1 MNRLSIHLKPN
12 GFVNS
17 IRMTSQFLGL
27 PLYKVNA
34 FFVDGLLI
42 DTGSAFG
49 RDRFLKLL
57 DTLHPDIVVN
67 THHHEDHTG
76 NNFSIG
82 EKYGLLPL
90 AHPKTFFYLQ
100 DPSQWVPWYR
110 RLVWGCPHSSE
121 TRELDS
127 KIQTKNF
134 LFLVISTPGHSDD
147 HICLYEPNEGWL
159 FSGDLFLS
167 EQMKYLREEENI
179 FSIIDSLK
187 KVAALHPKKMFC
199 SFNGL
204 IDHPMDA
211 IHKKIEYLENL
222 QKGVKEGFRQGLSPR
237 EIQKR
242 LLGRGD
248 QMGFITGGEICKR
261 NLINAFLKNPP
272 SPPSVSNR
280 TDFSKG
286 GKGI

>member
-1 MNRLSIHLKPN
+1 MNRISIHLKLN
-12 GFVNS
+12 GPVNS

-27 PLYKVNA
+27 PIYKVNA

-42 DTGSAFG
+42 DTGFAFG
-49 RDRFLKLL
+49 QDRFLKLL

-76 NNFSIG
+76 NNFSIR
-82 EKYGLLPL
+82 ERYGLLPL
-90 AHPKTFFYLQ
+90 AHPKTFFYLK

-110 RLVWGCPHSSE
+110 RLVWGCPHPSE
-121 TRELDS
+121 TGELDS

-134 LFLVISTPGHSDD
+134 LFLVIPTPGHSDD
-147 HICLYEPNEGWL
+147 HVCLFEPNEGWL

-187 KVAALHPKKMFC
+187 KVVALHPEKMFC

-222 QKGVKEGFRQGLSPR
+222 QTGVEEGFRQGLSPR
-237 EIQKR
+237 EIQRK

-248 QMGFITGGEICKR
+248 RMGFITAGEICKR
-261 NLINAFLKNPP
+261 NLIHALMRNC
-272 SPPSVSNR
+272 VR
-280 TDFSKG
+280 
-286 GKGI
+286 

>member
-1 MNRLSIHLKPN
+1 MNRLSIHFKPN

-17 IRMTSQFLGL
+17 IRMTRQFLGL

-42 DTGSAFG
+42 DTGFAFG
-49 RDRFLKLL
+49 QDRFLKLL
-57 DTLHPDIVVN
+57 ETLTPEIVVN

-76 NNFSIG
+76 NNFSIRK
-82 EKYGLLPL
+82 KYGLLPL

-110 RLVWGCPHSSE
+110 RLVWGCPHPSE
-121 TRELDS
+121 TGELNS

-134 LFLVISTPGHSDD
+134 LFSVIPTPGHSDD
-147 HICLYEPNEGWL
+147 HVCFFEPNEGWL

-179 FSIIDSLK
+179 FSIMDSLK

-204 IDHPMDA
+204 IDRPMGA
-211 IHKKIEYLENL
+211 LQKKIEYLENL
-222 QKGVKEGFRQGLSPR
+222 QKGVEEGVRQGHSPG
-237 EIQKR
+237 EIQRR

-248 QMGFITGGEICKR
+248 RMGFFTAGEISKK
-261 NLINAFLKNPP
+261 NLIHAFLK
-272 SPPSVSNR
+272 
-280 TDFSKG
+280 SKG
-286 GKGI
+286 VKR

>member
-1 MNRLSIHLKPN
+1 MNRLSIHFKPN

-42 DTGSAFG
+42 DTGFAFG

-57 DTLHPDIVVN
+57 DTLHPDVVVN

-76 NNFSIG
+76 NNFWIR

-110 RLVWGCPHSSE
+110 RLVWGCPHPSE
-121 TRELDS
+121 TGELDS
-127 KIQTKNF
+127 KIQTKKF
-134 LFLVISTPGHSDD
+134 HFLVIPTPGHSDD

-159 FSGDLFLS
+159 FSGDLFIS
-167 EQMKYLREEENI
+167 EQVKYLREDEDI
-179 FSIIDSLK
+179 YSIIDSLK

-199 SFNGL
+199 SFSGL
-204 IDHPMDA
+204 DRSTRWRPFIKRLS
-211 IHKKIEYLENL
+211 IWKIYKKRWKRVFSQGYLLERFS
-222 QKGVKEGFRQGLSPR
+222 GDSWGEGTNWVLSPQVISPK
-237 EIQKR
+237 EI
-242 LLGRGD
+242 
-248 QMGFITGGEICKR
+248 
-261 NLINAFLKNPP
+261 
-272 SPPSVSNR
+272 
-280 TDFSKG
+280 
-286 GKGI
+286 

>member
-1 MNRLSIHLKPN
+1 MNRLSIHFKPN

-42 DTGSAFG
+42 DTGFAFG

-57 DTLHPDIVVN
+57 DTLHPEIVVN

-76 NNFSIG
+76 NNFWIRK
-82 EKYGLLPL
+82 KYGLLPL

-127 KIQTKNF
+127 KIQTQRF
-134 LFLVISTPGHSDD
+134 HFLVIPTPGHSDD
-147 HICLYEPNEGWL
+147 HICLYEPNERWL
-159 FSGDLFLS
+159 FSGDLFIN
-167 EQMKYLREEENI
+167 EKVNYMRRDEDI
-179 FSIIDSLK
+179 FSTLDSLK
-187 KVAALHPKKMFC
+187 RVVALKPKKMFC
-199 SFNGL
+199 SFSGTVDNPE
-204 IDHPMDA
+204 IA
-211 IHKKIEYLENL
+211 IHQKIDYLENL
-222 QKGVKEGFRQGLSPR
+222 KNEVEKGVQEGVSLR
-237 EIQKR
+237 EIQQR

-248 QMGFITGGEICKR
+248 QFSFISSGYISKQ
-261 NLINAFLKNPP
+261 NLINAFFK
-272 SPPSVSNR
+272 
-280 TDFSKG
+280 SKG
-286 GKGI
+286 VER

>member
-1 MNRLSIHLKPN
+1 MNRLSIHFKPN

-17 IRMTSQFLGL
+17 IRMTRQFLGL
-27 PLYKVNA
+27 PIYKVNA
-34 FFVDGLLI
+34 FFVDGLLV
-42 DTGSAFG
+42 DTGFAFG

-76 NNFSIG
+76 NNFWIRK
-82 EKYGLLPL
+82 KYGLLPL
-90 AHPKTFFYLQ
+90 AHPKTFSYLQ

-110 RLVWGCPHSSE
+110 RLVWGCPHPSE
-121 TRELDS
+121 TGELDS
-127 KIQTKNF
+127 KIQTQRF
-134 LFLVISTPGHSDD
+134 HFLVIPTPGHSDD

-187 KVAALHPKKMFC
+187 KVAALYPKKMFC
-199 SFNGL
+199 SFNGS

-211 IHKKIEYLENL
+211 IQKKIEYLENL
-222 QKGVKEGFRQGLSPR
+222 QKGVEEGIRQGLSPR
-237 EIQKR
+237 EVQRR

-248 QMGFITGGEICKR
+248 QMGFITAGEISKR
-261 NLINAFLKNPP
+261 NLINAFLKPK
-272 SPPSVSNR
+272 R
-280 TDFSKG
+280 G
-286 GKGI
+286 

>member
-1 MNRLSIHLKPN
+1 MNRVSIHFKPN

-42 DTGSAFG
+42 DTGSTLG

-76 NNFSIG
+76 NNFSIR

-90 AHPKTFFYLQ
+90 AHSKTYSYLQ
-100 DPSQWVPWYR
+100 DPSQWLPWYR

-121 TRELDS
+121 TKELDS

-134 LFLVISTPGHSDD
+134 FFSVIPTPGHSDD

-167 EQMKYLREEENI
+167 EKMKYLREEENI
-179 FSIIDSLK
+179 FSIIDSLER
-187 KVAALHPKKMFC
+187 VAALHPKKMFC
-199 SFNGL
+199 SFNGSV
-204 IDHPMDA
+204 DHPMDA
-211 IHKKIEYLENL
+211 IHKKIEWLENL
-222 QKGVKEGFRQGLSPR
+222 QKGVKEGICQGLSLR
-237 EIQKR
+237 EIQRR

-248 QMGFITGGEICKR
+248 RWGFITAGQISKR
-261 NLINAFLKNPP
+261 NLIKAFI
-272 SPPSVSNR
+272 
-280 TDFSKG
+280 KG
-286 GKGI
+286 KRSEA

>member
-1 MNRLSIHLKPN
+1 
-12 GFVNS
+12 
-17 IRMTSQFLGL
+17 MTSQFLGL

-76 NNFSIG
+76 NNFSIR

-134 LFLVISTPGHSDD
+134 LFLVVPTPGHSDD
-147 HICLYEPNEGWL
+147 HVCLYEPNEGWL

-204 IDHPMDA
+204 IDHPTDA
-211 IHKKIEYLENL
+211 IYKKIEYLENL
-222 QKGVKEGFRQGLSPR
+222 QKGVEEGFHQGLSPK

-248 QMGFITGGEICKR
+248 QMGFITSGEICKR

-272 SPPSVSNR
+272 SPPSVSSR
-280 TDFSKG
+280 SDFSKG
-286 GKGI
+286 G